1 MPPTDDDINRARDDD
16 FDYDSPLEYTP
27 PGSKD
32 RMGGKG
38 PRLDGKMPAADDREG
53 GKYPMGDSPYT
64 NTEDGEQWDEHR
76 QQRRKEGRAI
86 MDP

>member
-1 MPPTDDDINRARDDD
+1 
-16 FDYDSPLEYTP
+16 
-27 PGSKD
+27 
-32 RMGGKG
+32 MGGKG